1 MKTPRQAESLDQAR
15 ARLIAPRRREAALPV
30 LGAAALAA
38 LSAVALAASVI
49 LGPPAWRTPRI
60 AAPSSSRPE
69 PQGLRA
75 YSPERTFT

>member
-49 LGPPAWRTPRI
+49 LGPPGMAHAQDRG
-60 AAPSSSRPE
+60 AVE
-69 PQGLRA
+69 Q
-75 YSPERTFT
+75 SP